1 MLMSTTTPFLPLAC
15 GLEQLVDVLLTRPA
29 QIMLAGPPGSGKTTL
44 AATIAARLAEQGRPC
59 TCLCADPGS
68 PAFGLPAAIN
78 LGHWQENGWQLQ
90 ACEALCSLDA
100 ARFRLPLVALIAQL
114 TRQVDRATQVQ
125 LIDLPGV
132 VRGVAGAEL
141 LLALVD
147 ALSPDRLVLLDTPP
161 NTLFEQEI
169 ASLSVPLVRLASPD
183 AAASPTQ
190 ATRRAQRTAMWEDYL
205 CRAEELTLPLE
216 DLALLGT
223 PPPLTRPE
231 SWRGHLIGL
240 HDDHHTLAMGEV
252 IALEPHRLRLR
263 CPPYSGV
270 PSRLSIRDAVHRP
283 GGALITRQ
291 PLRPAAKVPPSL
303 VLPADVKR
311 PLDGPQ
317 VRTGEAVAELVNGV
331 FDDPLLLVHLKQS
344 RRCLLFDLGDT
355 ARLPLRYANRTSDVF
370 ITHAHI
376 DHIGGFIGLLRA
388 RLGAPSLCRLW
399 GPPGLGDHIAGML
412 SGVLW
417 DRIGDDGPSFEV
429 AELHGE
435 RLVRCRLKA
444 GYAQRLVLEEQP
456 VRDGLILHD
465 SRFKIR
471 AVQLDHR
478 TPVLAYAFEPIVRRN
493 VCEQQMAAMGLR
505 AGPWLAELLLADRQ
519 GESGKLITLPDGSR
533 QAVAHLSQQLLHS
546 QPGDKLVYATDL
558 ADSTDNRYRLQAL
571 AAGAHTLFCEASFA
585 QSDAERAFAHG
596 HLTTRACGE
605 IAAGAGVR
613 QLAPFHFS
621 RRYEPNAVPLYEEI
635 AAAFSRLVRLCE

>member
-1 MLMSTTTPFLPLAC
+1 MLMPTTAPFLPLER
-15 GLEQLVDVLLTRPA
+15 GLEQLVDSLLTRPE
-29 QIMLAGPPGSGKTTL
+29 QIMLAGPPGSGKSTL
-44 AATIAARLAEQGRPC
+44 AATIAARLAERGQPC
-59 TCLCADPGS
+59 ACLCADPGS
-68 PAFGLPAAIN
+68 PVFGLPAAIN
-78 LGHWQENGWQLQ
+78 LGHWQDNGWQLQ
-90 ACEALCSLDA
+90 ASEALCSLDA
-100 ARFRLPLVALIAQL
+100 ARFRLPLVALIAKL
-114 TRQVDRATQVQ
+114 ANKTDRQQPLLVDM
-125 LIDLPGV
+125 PGV

-141 LLALVD
+141 LTALVD
-147 ALSPDRLVLLDTPP
+147 ALAPDRLVLLDAPP
-161 NTLFEQEI
+161 SKLFEQECACLSI
-169 ASLSVPLVRLASPD
+169 PQLRLISAEAAS
-183 AAASPTQ
+183 SPTQ
-190 ATRRAQRTAMWEDYL
+190 ATRRAQRTALWQEYL
-205 CRAEELTLPLE
+205 RNAEECTLPLSQ
-216 DLALLGT
+216 LALLGT
-223 PPPLTRPE
+223 PPPLSKPE

-240 HDDHHTLAMGEV
+240 HDNQHTLAMGEV
-252 IALEPHRLRLR
+252 LALETDGLRLR
-263 CPPYSGV
+263 CPPYSGI
-270 PSRLSIRDAVHRP
+270 PNRLSIRDAVHLP

-291 PLRPAAKVPPSL
+291 PLRPAAKPPPSL

-317 VRTGEAVAELVNGV
+317 VRTGEAMAELVNGV
-331 FDDPLLLVHLKQS
+331 FDDPLLLVQLKQS

-399 GPPGLGDHIAGML
+399 GPPGLGEHIAGML

-417 DRIGDDGPSFEV
+417 DRIGDDGPCFEV

-435 RLVRCRLKA
+435 RLVRCRMKA
-444 GYAQRLVLEEQP
+444 GYPQPVILDEQP
-456 VRDGLILHD
+456 VSDGLILHD

-493 VCEQQMAAMGLR
+493 VCQQRLAQMGWR
-505 AGPWLAELLLADRQ
+505 AGPWLAELLLADLQ
-519 GESGKLITLPDGSR
+519 GECDKLITLPDGSR
-533 QAVAHLSQQLLHS
+533 QPAAQLSGQLLHS

-558 ADSTDNRYRLQAL
+558 ADTADNRQRLQTL

-585 QSDAERAFAHG
+585 QSEAERAFAHG

-621 RRYEPNAVPLYEEI
+621 RRYEPDAAPLYEEI
-635 AAAFSRLVRLCE
+635 ASAFTRVFRSYE